1 MATHSG
7 GKVGKAG
14 ATLGSKSSSPKQ
26 KSAAA
31 KVLKQ
36 HQDKKH

>member
-7 GKVGKAG
+7 GKLGKAG
-14 ATLGSKSSSPKQ
+14 TTLGSKSSSPKQ
-26 KSAAA
+26 RSAAA

>member
-1 MATHSG
+1 MVTHSG

-14 ATLGSKSSSPKQ
+14 ATLGSRSSSPKQ
-26 KSAAA
+26 KTVAA

-36 HQDKKH
+36 HQEKKH

>member
-7 GKVGKAG
+7 EKLGKAG
-14 ATLGSKSSSPKQ
+14 TTLGSKSSFPKQ
-26 KSAAA
+26 RSAAA